1 MGRVVDEKSETGL
14 AARSPRDETH
24 GQGAESKPVRYPGE
38 LRRHHFHDEVGDI
51 QADDFGYFTLPV
63 VAVVARRFVVE
74 AATEVARVAG
84 SRGGRSPA
92 WSTRRE
98 TGSLTLDGDERSGR
112 SGNCRADRIRRRR
125 RRCQGFG
132 SQSAPRGRGQAA
144 PVARLGDCRRRAAFS
159 APCASAEPAHRHWS
173 RRGLRVQGPACR
185 KSGGDRPR
193 AGQDAR
199 QEGTGLVGTGFT
211 RGCLHA

>member
-1 MGRVVDEKSETGL
+1 MPLRKLRSTPRGPLPSSTSIFVYGPPGRSGAAWSMKTGN
-14 AARSPRDETH
+14 
-24 GQGAESKPVRYPGE
+24 GVGGATIQVRYPGE

-63 VAVVARRFVVE
+63 VARGKGFVVE
-74 AATEVARVAG
+74 ARHGREAP
-84 SRGGRSPA
+84 GGHRLLDSGR
-92 WSTRRE
+92 RRE
-98 TGSLTLDGDERSGR
+98 VGS
-112 SGNCRADRIRRRR
+112 SGNCRADRIRRR

-159 APCASAEPAHRHWS
+159 APCASAESAHRHWS